1 VNRLEAGAFS
11 QPPGGARGSGSGR
24 CVSAR
29 TRERSDQPL
38 PLHPAIAIC
47 LRRMA
52 NVLGGGGEWPW
63 LAEHWQAICLQA
75 ICLQAICLQAICF
88 QALCRFAI
96 GKCKQPQAIGAAG
109 ALPKAN
115 SLRRIPPFYLEVC
128 IN

>member
-11 QPPGGARGSGSGR
+11 QPPGGGGGVGR

-38 PLHPAIAIC
+38 PLHPAIAIR

-96 GKCKQPQAIGAAG
+96 GECKQPQAIGAAG
-109 ALPKAN
+109 ALPKAIR
-115 SLRRIPPFYLEVC
+115 LRRIPPFYLEVC
-128 IN
+128 IK

>member
-11 QPPGGARGSGSGR
+11 QPPGGGGGVGR

-38 PLHPAIAIC
+38 PLHPAIAIR

-52 NVLGGGGEWPW
+52 NVLGGGGEWSW

-75 ICLQAICLQAICF
+75 ICLQAICLQAICL

-96 GKCKQPQAIGAAG
+96 GECKQPQAIGAAG
-109 ALPKAN
+109 NSPQANPPLLLPRGVYK
-115 SLRRIPPFYLEVC
+115 LRAE
-128 IN
+128 

>member
-1 VNRLEAGAFS
+1 MNRLEAGAFS
-11 QPPGGARGSGSGR
+11 QPPGGGGGVGR

-38 PLHPAIAIC
+38 PLHPAIAIR

-75 ICLQAICLQAICF
+75 ICLQA
-88 QALCRFAI
+88 LCRFPI
-96 GKCKQPQAIGAAG
+96 GECKQPQAIGAPG
-109 ALPKAN
+109 NSPQAN
-115 SLRRIPPFYLEVC
+115 PPFYLVVC